1 MNSETVEVREVSP
14 RYGFTAEKP
23 AVPVGYKQTEV
34 GIIPED
40 WDCKI
45 LGDLGQ
51 VVRGGSPRPAGS
63 PKYFNGSYIPWLTVA
78 SLTNIPK
85 SQQVVRSTL
94 SMLTELGSKHSRILN
109 EQTLI
114 ISNSG
119 ATLGVAKILGIR
131 CCANDGIAAI
141 INQNY
146 GNRSFLAHFI
156 NTRTKDLH
164 DKVATGN
171 GQPNLNTTSIKTIAV
186 PFPSEKEQRAIAT
199 ALSDVDALLEELDRL
214 IAKKRDIKQATMQQ
228 LLTGQIRL
236 PGFEG
241 EWKLLNIANNSTLK
255 ARIGWQGLTT
265 KEYLNSGH
273 YGLITGTDFN
283 GGKIVW
289 EGCHFVEKDRYDQ
302 DVNIQLKNND
312 VLITKDGTIGKAA
325 YIENLPFPATLN
337 SGVFIIR
344 PLNDSYEPKYF
355 YYVLM
360 SRFFTEF
367 LNKLAAGSTISH
379 LYQKDF
385 LGFEFPAP
393 PSRKEQLAIATILSD
408 IDAEIEELVKRRAKT
423 ATLKKAMMQELLT
436 GRTRLVNYCI

>member
-14 RYGFTAEKP
+14 GYGFTAGKP
-23 AVPVGYKQTEV
+23 ALPVGYKQTEV
-34 GIIPED
+34 GVIPKD
-40 WDCKI
+40 WDVLKFGSLAEI
-45 LGDLGQ
+45 IRGKFSARPRNDPRFYGGNYPFLQTGD
-51 VVRGGSPRPAGS
+51 V
-63 PKYFNGSYIPWLTVA
+63 T
-78 SLTNIPK
+78 
-85 SQQVVRSTL
+85 RS
-94 SMLTELGSKHSRILN
+94 GSKISSFTQTLN
-109 EQTLI
+109 EEGVKVSRLFPKGTLFF
-114 ISNSG
+114 
-119 ATLGVAKILGIR
+119 T
-131 CCANDGIAAI
+131 IAANI
-141 INQNY
+141 GDI
-146 GNRSFLAHFI
+146 GISEFKAACPDSLVAI
-156 NTRTKDLH
+156 SPDSTV
-164 DKVATGN
+164 DKVWLLYELASRKEDFEALASPGAQLN
-171 GQPNLNTTSIKTIAV
+171 INLEKLRPYLLPV
-186 PFPSEKEQRAIAT
+186 PPLDEQLAIAT
-199 ALSDVDALLEELDRL
+199 ALRDVDFLLEDLDRL